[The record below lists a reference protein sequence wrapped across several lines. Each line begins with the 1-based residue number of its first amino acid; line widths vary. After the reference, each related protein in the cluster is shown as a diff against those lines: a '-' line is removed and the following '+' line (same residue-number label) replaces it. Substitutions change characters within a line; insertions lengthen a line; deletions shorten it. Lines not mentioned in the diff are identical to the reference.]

1 MAAGLLALGML
12 AGCAATGMP
21 GNAGT
26 LRYLAL
32 GDSYTIGEGV
42 AEDGRWPLQLARAL
56 RDAGIPLADPRII
69 ATTGWTTDELSA
81 AIDAMDA
88 GFVGAASV
96 AAASA
101 ASSSRNIAPA
111 QELAAEAAPTT
122 GPGAAPTRRPES
134 SRLKP
139 LPRRAVTAATA
150 QACDFVSLL
159 IGVNDQYRGRDLED
173 YRAGF
178 AALLERA
185 IGFAGGDPGRVLVLS
200 IPDWGATRFGRE
212 SGRDTGAIARE
223 LDAYN
228 AAARAAC
235 NARGVAFVDITAAS
249 RTHGAQPAM
258 LADDGLHPSAAAY
271 ADWTRLALPVARRL
285 LAPR

>member
-56 RDAGIPLADPRII
+56 RAEGIALADPRII

-81 AIDAMDA
+81 AIDA
-88 GFVGAASV
+88 
-96 AAASA
+96 
-101 ASSSRNIAPA
+101 
-111 QELAAEAAPTT
+111 AEP
-122 GPGAAPTRRPES
+122 PGDY
-134 SRLKP
+134 
-139 LPRRAVTAATA
+139 
-150 QACDFVSLL
+150 DFVSLL
-159 IGVNDQYRGRDLED
+159 VGVNNQYRGRDVDD
-173 YRAGF
+173 YRAEF

-185 IGFAGGDPGRVLVLS
+185 IGFAGGDAGRVLVLS

-228 AAARAAC
+228 AAARAICA
-235 NARGVAFVDITAAS
+235 ARGVAFVDITAAS
-249 RTHGAQPAM
+249 RAHGAEAAM
-258 LADDGLHPSAAAY
+258 LADDGLHPSALAY
-271 ADWTRLALPVARRL
+271 ADWARLALPVAQGL